1 MDHWLVLDLNLVE
14 KENLL
19 YSYVVEMVNL
29 LNEMV
34 EVVEVAKIV
43 EEV

>member
-1 MDHWLVLDLNLVE
+1 MLDLNLVE